1 MFDLLR
7 TWMRRYG
14 INVGL
19 VHSYANWTRRYKGFG
34 AAMAPYDDDDPRLSW
49 EHCPAKYCPQLL
61 DGAIAK
67 CGPIAYL
74 PMQDARY
81 KLAATWRPYLAYQP
95 LAAACS
101 DAALAEFFAREE
113 EPICA
118 MCSASPQ
125 RFALPSPLQA
135 KARMPTVGAAAAI

>member
-1 MFDLLR
+1 
-7 TWMRRYG
+7 
-14 INVGL
+14 
-19 VHSYANWTRRYKGFG
+19 
-34 AAMAPYDDDDPRLSW
+34 MAPYDDDDPRLSW